1 MFEMII
7 FILHFS
13 LSRNNKSR
21 QEFQSTCPQKI
32 TRTVASTDTAITNVH
47 LLVFYN

>member
-21 QEFQSTCPQKI
+21 QEFQSTCPQEI
-32 TRTVASTDTAITNVH
+32 THTAITNVH
-47 LLVFYN
+47 LFVFYN